1 MTRSVLISSTSFLL
15 SYLREFKLSIDH
27 DVSNSNL
34 SLYGPCLGRVVDMR
48 KLERFQVGNEFEHG
62 GIVYIR
68 FTLSASEA
76 LVSLKLH
83 SVWLNGFK
91 SLSFPSLKIM
101 FLEDVGLP
109 SDAAAEELI
118 SCSPVLQV
126 LKICLCKY
134 DSAVA
139 LRVCSLSLKSFTL
152 KRMEPRYSRG
162 HSVLIDAP
170 KLGCLSLTDYYH
182 FSSFEITSVADSFKV
197 DIDVEFEL
205 MSDYLMEMKII
216 YNLLKNFSGVTK
228 MTISWKTLEV
238 YKLYETL

>member
-1 MTRSVLISSTSFLL
+1 
-15 SYLREFKLSIDH
+15 
-27 DVSNSNL
+27 
-34 SLYGPCLGRVVDMR
+34 
-48 KLERFQVGNEFEHG
+48 
-62 GIVYIR
+62 
-68 FTLSASEA
+68 
-76 LVSLKLH
+76 
-83 SVWLNGFK
+83 LNGFK

-162 HSVLIDAP
+162 HSV
-170 KLGCLSLTDYYH
+170 
-182 FSSFEITSVADSFKV
+182 
-197 DIDVEFEL
+197 
-205 MSDYLMEMKII
+205 II
-216 YNLLKNFSGVTK
+216 YNLLKNFSGNLCVRFTSLNSL
-228 MTISWKTLEV
+228 TPPLVEFAVNKTVE
-238 YKLYETL
+238 K